1 MYVCLPFSYPFIF
14 PPFSSTMF
22 GTVLSYVSLR
32 LLGESADVPY
42 MIAARDFI
50 KKYGGALYSP
60 SWCKVCL
67 LLFLY
72 FDYLLP

>member
-50 KKYGGALYSP
+50 KKYCILLHGARY
-60 SWCKVCL
+60 VC
-67 LLFLY
+67 Y
-72 FDYLLP
+72 FSFILITYYLN